1 MTDEQKVRSFP
12 EEQRKTLWEG
22 KISLK
27 EEVARKIQEDE
38 EDAEKKLDFL
48 VTKKPGRKSQASAL

>member
-27 EEVARKIQEDE
+27 E
-38 EDAEKKLDFL
+38 DAEKKLDFL